1 METPLDVLSR
11 AASAVE
17 TDEKNEVGF
26 HREDSFSG
34 GPSKELP
41 SRINRQRRSAERR
54 ELSQALHH
62 DISTSSVASSTKC
75 AATQT
80 IISTVRHEANEFVGI
95 PSLNPAFPPPSSSSL
110 VSHIPLGSPPPPM
123 HPAFILDMRQQSRPS
138 VINKAPST
146 SKDHHQDGRENGHV
160 DRENRRNGLRNSRLE
175 NFHVDAAAGK
185 PSEVCDEI
193 EEHFRRSLGQN
204 YREEKPLGVS
214 PSRSPV
220 EVMPLTP
227 PASASLPA
235 TSPPVS
241 ISGSVDDHFAKALG
255 DKWSRIKT
263 EMEPGAPTANPASP
277 PNTPSP
283 AALTS
288 QVFKHTS
295 FVSS

>member
-1 METPLDVLSR
+1 
-11 AASAVE
+11 
-17 TDEKNEVGF
+17 VGF

-185 PSEVCDEI
+185 PSGLRRDRRTFQTELRSELPRGETSGGQSFEI
-193 EEHFRRSLGQN
+193 A
-204 YREEKPLGVS
+204 
-214 PSRSPV
+214 V

-227 PASASLPA
+227 PASASLPN

-241 ISGSVDDHFAKALG
+241 ISGSVDDHFAKAWEISG
-255 DKWSRIKT
+255 VESRRRWNR
-263 EMEPGAPTANPASP
+263 APHGQ
-277 PNTPSP
+277 PSIAPKHALP